1 MNPPIF
7 TVPGRC
13 ARSQT
18 VFVITIAP
26 LDILV
31 EETVT
36 VIVTRRLAPVF
47 RTPTVKARSV
57 VATTVFRCRDDSA
70 PLPFG
75 ELVTRAIASVV
86 R

>member
-1 MNPPIF
+1 MNRPIF

-26 LDILV
+26 LDTLV
-31 EETVT
+31 GETVT
-36 VIVTRRLAPVF
+36 VIVTCRLVPVF
-47 RTPTVKARSV
+47 RTPTVNARSV
-57 VATTVFRCRDDSA
+57 LATTVFRCRDDNA
-70 PLPFG
+70 PRPFG
-75 ELVTRAIASVV
+75 ELVTRAIASDA